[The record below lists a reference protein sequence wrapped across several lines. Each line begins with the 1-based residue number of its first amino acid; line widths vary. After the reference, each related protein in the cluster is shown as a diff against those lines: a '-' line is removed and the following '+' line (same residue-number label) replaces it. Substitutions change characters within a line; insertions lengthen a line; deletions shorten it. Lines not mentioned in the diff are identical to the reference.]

1 MGIRRLARDERADLA
16 AFLATLRPPQWEGPT
31 LCSQWRVR
39 DVVAHIISYDELDS
53 RDLLAHVIQG
63 RFRLD
68 RINALAM
75 ARYSTC
81 SPEQLLAL
89 LTADS
94 RSILDHLH
102 LPRQPER

>member
-1 MGIRRLARDERADLA
+1 M
-16 AFLATLRPPQWEGPT
+16 